1 MTLEERRPAPDGA
14 GVGLCATCAHAR
26 RVTSARRSVFWLC
39 GRAATDP
46 RLTRYP
52 RLPVLRCPGYERAA
66 GPDEGRTSEEPREW
80 RP

>member
-1 MTLEERRPAPDGA
+1 MTLENRPPAPDAA

-26 RVTSARRSVFWLC
+26 RVTSARRAVFWLC
-39 GRAATDP
+39 ERAATDP

-66 GPDEGRTSEEPREW
+66 GADGGRTGEEPPESQ
-80 RP
+80 P